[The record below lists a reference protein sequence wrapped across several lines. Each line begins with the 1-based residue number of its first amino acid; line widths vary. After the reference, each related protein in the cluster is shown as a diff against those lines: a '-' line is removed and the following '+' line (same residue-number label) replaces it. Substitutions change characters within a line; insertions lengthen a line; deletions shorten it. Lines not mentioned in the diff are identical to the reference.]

1 MARTSSLSADM
12 HPGDHSQS
20 GSASIELKTS
30 MLVPELHSEDFP
42 LSDSIDTMQALILE
56 LGRRTKV
63 KLINSKGD
71 LIDFLDVRLNG
82 KNINFFPDGLATRLQ
97 SGDQVLVRLIAIGG
111 G

>member
-1 MARTSSLSADM
+1 M

-42 LSDSIDTMQALILE
+42 LSDSVNTMQALILE

-63 KLINSKGD
+63 NMINSKGD